1 MSEPVLRE
9 ATADDDVAIA
19 GCIGE
24 AFPDNPKARV
34 DVLRWQYRDN
44 PFGPSPSWVWD
55 DDGRIVGHYT
65 AYPMPYLTD
74 GVPGRA
80 GNAVDAAIAPSHQ
93 GRRLFTPLAEALYR
107 GCAANGLPIAICY
120 ASNEVAMRGVAK
132 AGVHW
137 MPRLRTVVLAA
148 NDAWLGRR
156 FHVPA
161 TVAGIARRA
170 AFGLGRGPAA
180 DEVDRVPDGIDALWQ
195 HTVRAGPVR
204 NGVDRGEQWWRWRYE
219 QSPLGPYRYFALR
232 RGGRLTAAAV
242 VTVRDDFGGRFAYL
256 LEYMAEDGDAGK
268 ALLRTITSAIDGI
281 SGVASIAVDRGP
293 LHRLAKDAGMRTL
306 PARLEPK
313 GAWYGFVDTVGSHA
327 HLVHSSWH
335 IGWGDLDHL

>member
-1 MSEPVLRE
+1 VSEPVLRA
-9 ATADDDVAIA
+9 ATSDDDAGIA
-19 GCIGE
+19 ACIGE
-24 AFPDNPKARV
+24 SFPDNPKSRL
-34 DVLRWQYRDN
+34 DVLCWQYRDN
-44 PFGPSPSWVWD
+44 PFGASPSWVWD

-65 AYPMPYLTD
+65 AYPVPYLID

-80 GNAVDAAIAPSHQ
+80 GFAVDAAIAPTHQ

-107 GCAANGLPIAICY
+107 DCAANGLPIAICY
-120 ASNEVAMRGVAK
+120 ASNPVAMRGVAS

-148 NDAWLGRR
+148 DDVWLGRR
-156 FHVPA
+156 FHAPA
-161 TVAGIARRA
+161 GVAGIVRRA
-170 AFGLGRGPAA
+170 AFRLGRGPRA
-180 DEVDRVPDGIDALWQ
+180 DEAGGVPDGIEGLWQ

-204 NGVDRGEQWWRWRYE
+204 NGVDRGERWWRWRYHDA
-219 QSPLGPYRYFALR
+219 PLGPYRFFAVR
-232 RGGRLTAAAV
+232 RADRLVGAAA

-256 LEYMAEDGDAGK
+256 LELMAEDGDA
-268 ALLRTITSAIDGI
+268 ARSLLRGITAEIDGI
-281 SGVASIAVDRGP
+281 SGVATIAVDKGP